1 MACIVRGNET
11 HPACPVIRLVP
22 ILSAFVLGALVSWWM
37 LSPDPIVRETTV
49 VKHDTTESVR
59 TEVVDDPRIGIPPDS
74 VTPSRPAPNA
84 GQRRALSKALRELEQ
99 TMPSTAPAD
108 PELAAHLTEKIRE
121 HLTIEGDQP

>member
-1 MACIVRGNET
+1 MKY
-11 HPACPVIRLVP
+11 VP

-59 TEVVDDPRIGIPPDS
+59 TEVLGAEDTRVGIPPDS